1 MDLAADEISIQAAVG
16 EAEMQILADEPPL
29 MPAQQQ
35 QVVLPQSVFANLR
48 WYDDPQKSTQ
58 SEMFLND
65 KNFSLETSRDPG
77 CSAGVSGISVPHKE
91 PSMASSSAQADV
103 LSCESLSS
111 GEDDRALGSCP
122 LDSEPEKKKRLKL
135 HLAGILFHSAYS
147 SVIIGVC
154 N

>member
-1 MDLAADEISIQAAVG
+1 
-16 EAEMQILADEPPL
+16 
-29 MPAQQQ
+29 MPAHKLILNPFGTSDDKNSSS
-35 QVVLPQSVFANLR
+35 LPTNLPAFELQ

-111 GEDDRALGSCP
+111 GEVDRALGSYP

-135 HLAGILFHSAYS
+135 HLVGILLHSAYS

>member
-1 MDLAADEISIQAAVG
+1 
-16 EAEMQILADEPPL
+16 MQE
-29 MPAQQQ
+29 
-35 QVVLPQSVFANLR
+35 

-103 LSCESLSS
+103 LSTSL
-111 GEDDRALGSCP
+111 
-122 LDSEPEKKKRLKL
+122 
-135 HLAGILFHSAYS
+135 
-147 SVIIGVC
+147 VIETKANGAFWTMK
-154 N
+154 